1 MRASFREFLETSK
14 NVNSLDNPLSG
25 GVPAPIQLAT
35 DLRAAVSAYDGFPT
49 NIPVRI
55 MNWGLLAKADAVHPP
70 HVDRPGTCTWVA
82 IEDGLKK
89 WDIAFPPRETEEEE
103 IANPAAYAGE
113 MADGR
118 NYARGWNW
126 YSVLLYPG
134 SMLCVV
140 VALLHQSTQTRFC
153 YRFMRPGTVHSVT
166 TLQDCIALGGHFFS
180 EPAIKHSVY
189 SILHNFVGS
198 HTITNVSMD
207 NEQQMLLRIVLFWHK
222 TMCEGS
228 SAYLNQIEQL
238 GQGRSFTGMFDG
250 TCALI
255 NFIQMSQ
262 FPTFRM
268 FSFLKTF

>member
-134 SMLCVV
+134 SMLCVH

-238 GQGRSFTGMFDG
+238 GQGRSFTGMFDR